1 MKFLKEKSF
10 SLWSKVLAVALLS
23 VTIFLGFEIRNLQFD
38 YDFEKFFPAEDQDA
52 DFFYQHRAQF
62 EYDNNFVLLGVE
74 NKKGVFQPDFLL
86 ELDSL
91 TKTLENGL
99 PYVDAV
105 RSITNQDEVFL
116 YQGGGSSTKP
126 YVNFNQWLDSTT
138 TIEKQITID
147 STRIFNSKEL
157 VNTLIA
163 RDGKSVCVFIKHE
176 NDLSRE
182 KSEELVKVIR
192 SKIAEF
198 SFDATHLAGTAVGQQ
213 YYIQK
218 MNKELL
224 LFMGLS
230 AILVIL
236 FLFIAFRSGWG
247 IILPQVVI
255 LSSLLWILGGMG
267 FFNSPMNILL
277 TTLPSIMFVVA
288 MSDVIHLV
296 SRYMDALREEL
307 TKFEAIKTTI
317 KEVGFSTFLT
327 SVTTSVG
334 FFSLY
339 FINVQ
344 PVKMFGLIIGIGVLL
359 AFFLSILMLPILFY
373 YFPSPKI
380 ITKEKQS
387 LWFRLL
393 PGFFEWVVGNKKTVW
408 SVSFVFIA
416 LAIYGM
422 SLLESDNLIM
432 DDIKDSDPVKKDFGY
447 FEEHYGG
454 YRPFELAINVSDTAL
469 NVWDPIVL
477 KEIEEV
483 ETYLEDTFGME
494 LKISLVQSI
503 KVLNRSSHLGNKKY
517 FKLPKKKRDIKRYR
531 RFLKMTNQGK
541 LLKLFLDSTEKVTR
555 IQGTIP
561 DKGNNYVTARTNRF
575 LDYVDKRNFSSIDIR
590 VTGSAYLLDKNI
602 RYLSNS
608 LIYGLLLSIGVVSII
623 MGFVFKS
630 IRMVIISIIPNT
642 IPLIFIAAVMGYLGI
657 EVKTSTSIIFTIAF
671 GIAVDDTI
679 HLLGKFKFELMKG
692 KSVRDALKHSFVV
705 TGKAMILTTLV
716 LCSGFLLLLFST
728 FMGTF
733 NMGLLLSMTLF
744 IALILDLTLLPLL
757 ILTFYRSSKHPQS

>member
-1 MKFLKEKSF
+1 MKFLSENSF
-10 SLWSKVLAVALLS
+10 SKWTKVLAVVLLS
-23 VTIFLGFEIRNLQFD
+23 LTVFFGFQVNNLQFD
-38 YDFEKFFPAEDQDA
+38 YDFEKFFPAEDEDA
-52 DFFYQHRAQF
+52 DFFYEHRNQF
-62 EYDNNFVLLGVE
+62 EYDNNFILLGIE
-74 NKKGVFQPDFLL
+74 HKKGIFQPDFLIK
-86 ELDSL
+86 LDSL
-91 TKTLENGL
+91 TKLLNAGL
-99 PYVDAV
+99 PYVQGV
-105 RSITNQDEVFL
+105 RSITNQDEIFL
-116 YQGGGSSTKP
+116 FRGGGSSTKP
-126 YVNFNQWLDSTT
+126 YINSNDWNGSGQSMDS
-138 TIEKQITID
+138 ILNAD
-147 STRIFNSKEL
+147 SIRIYNSKEL
-157 VNTLIA
+157 VNTLISSDA
-163 RDGKSVCVFIKHE
+163 KSVCVFIKHE
-176 NDLSRE
+176 NDLSRD
-182 KSEELVKVIR
+182 KSDKLVKVIR
-192 SKIAEF
+192 SKISQF
-198 SFDATHLAGTAVGQQ
+198 SFDNVHLAGTAVGQQ
-213 YYIQK
+213 YYIKK
-218 MNKELL
+218 MNEELL

-247 IILPQVVI
+247 VILPQIVI

-296 SRYMDALREEL
+296 SRYMDALREEHS
-307 TKFEAIKTTI
+307 KFEAIKTTI

-380 ITKEKQS
+380 ITKKKESIWYKY
-387 LWFRLL
+387 L
-393 PGFFEWVVGNKKTVW
+393 PIFFEWILSHKKMVWVGSAIFI
-408 SVSFVFIA
+408 SV
-416 LAIYGM
+416 AIYGM
-422 SLLESDNLIM
+422 TLLTSDNLIM
-432 DDIKDSDPVKKDFGY
+432 DDIKDSDPIKKDFGY
-447 FEEHYGG
+447 FDEHYGG
-454 YRPFELAINVSDTAL
+454 YRPFELAITMKDTSV
-469 NVWDPIVL
+469 NVWNHSVL

-483 ETYLEDTFGME
+483 ENYLEDTFGLE
-494 LKISLVQSI
+494 LKISLVQSL
-503 KVLNRSSHLGNKKY
+503 KVLNRSSNLGNKEH
-517 FKLPKKKRDIKRYR
+517 FVLPIKKRDTKRFR
-531 RFLKMTNQGK
+531 KILRMTDQGR
-541 LLKLFLDSTEKVTR
+541 LLKLFLDSTETVTR

-561 DKGNNYVTARTNRF
+561 DKGNNFVTAKTNRF
-575 LDYVDKRNFSSIDIR
+575 KDFVKKQDFEFIDVR

-608 LIYGLLLSIGVVSII
+608 LIYGLLVSIGIVSII
-623 MGFVFKS
+623 MGLVFKS
-630 IRMVIISIIPNT
+630 MRMVIISIIPNT
-642 IPLIFIAAVMGYLGI
+642 IPLIFIAAVMGFLGI

-757 ILTFYRSSKHPQS
+757 ILTFYKSSKHPQD

>member
-38 YDFEKFFPAEDQDA
+38 YDFEKFFPAEDKDA

>member
-1 MKFLKEKSF
+1 MKFLKENRF
-10 SLWSKVLAVALLS
+10 SSWSKVVAVALIGAT
-23 VTIFLGFEIRNLQFD
+23 VFLGFQIRNLQFD
-38 YDFEKFFPAEDQDA
+38 YDFEKFFPAEDADA

-62 EYDNNFVLLGVE
+62 EYDNNFILLGIE
-74 NKKGVFQPDFLL
+74 NNKGVFQADFLTA
-86 ELDSL
+86 LDSL
-91 TKTLENGL
+91 TNVFENGL
-99 PYVDAV
+99 PYVDGI

-116 YQGGGSSTKP
+116 YKGGGSSKKP
-126 YVNFNQWLDSTT
+126 YVNFDKWTDQSSSVDLVIAEDSV
-138 TIEKQITID
+138 
-147 STRIFNSKEL
+147 RIFNSKEL
-157 VNTLIA
+157 VNTLISS
-163 RDGKSVCVFIKHE
+163 DGKSVCVFIKHQ

-182 KSEELVKVIR
+182 KSEELVSVIR
-192 SKIAEF
+192 SKLDDF

-213 YYIQK
+213 YYIKK
-218 MNKELL
+218 MNEELL

-247 IILPQVVI
+247 IILPQIVI

-267 FFNSPMNILL
+267 LFNSPMNILL
-277 TTLPSIMFVVA
+277 TTLPSIMFVVT

-296 SRYMDALREEL
+296 SRYMDALRDEL
-307 TKFEAIKTTI
+307 SKYEAIKTTI

-380 ITKEKQS
+380 ITKERQS
-387 LWFRLL
+387 IWQKLL
-393 PGFFEWVVGNKKTVW
+393 PDFFEWVLSHKRTVW
-408 SVSFVFIA
+408 GISILFIV
-416 LAIYGM
+416 LAINGM
-422 SLLESDNLIM
+422 TLLKSDNLIM
-432 DDIKDSDPVKKDFGY
+432 DDIKDSDPIKKDFGY
-447 FEEHYGG
+447 FEKHYGG
-454 YRPFELAINVSDTAL
+454 YRPFELAINISDTSV
-469 NVWDPIVL
+469 NVWNIGVL

-483 ETYLEDTFGME
+483 EQYLEDTFGME
-494 LKISLVQSI
+494 LKVSLVQSL
-503 KVLNRSSHLGNKKY
+503 KVLNRSSNLGDKVH
-517 FKLPKKKRDIKRYR
+517 FELPSKKRDLKKFR
-531 RFLKMTNQGK
+531 RFLRMTDQGK
-541 LLKLFLDSTEKVTR
+541 FLKLFVDSTETITR

-561 DKGNNYVTARTNRF
+561 DNGNNYVTAKTNKF
-575 LDYVDKRNFSSIDIR
+575 KEFVEKRNFSFIDVR

-608 LIYGLLLSIGVVSII
+608 LIYGLLVSIGIVSMI

-757 ILTFYRSSKHPQS
+757 ILAFYRPSKHPQD

>member
-1 MKFLKEKSF
+1 MKFLKENRF
-10 SLWSKVLAVALLS
+10 STWSKVVAIALIG
-23 VTIFLGFEIRNLQFD
+23 VTVFLGYQIRNLQFD
-38 YDFEKFFPAEDQDA
+38 YDFEKFFPVEDADA
-52 DFFYQHRAQF
+52 DFFYKHRAQF
-62 EYDNNFVLLGVE
+62 EYDNNFILLGIE
-74 NKKGVFQPDFLL
+74 NKKGVFQADFLI

-91 TKTLENGL
+91 TKVFEKGL
-99 PYVDAV
+99 PYVEGV
-105 RSITNQDEVFL
+105 RSITNQEEVLLFK
-116 YQGGGSSTKP
+116 GGGSSKKP
-126 YVNFNQWLDSTT
+126 YVDFKNWSGQPSSIDRLISQDS
-138 TIEKQITID
+138 I
-147 STRIFNSKEL
+147 RIFNSKEL

-163 RDGKSVCVFIKHE
+163 GDGKSVCVFIKHE
-176 NDLSRE
+176 NDLSRD
-182 KSEELVKVIR
+182 KSEVLVNAIR
-192 SKIAEF
+192 SKLSDF
-198 SFDATHLAGTAVGQQ
+198 SFDDTHLAGTAVGQQ
-213 YYIQK
+213 YYIKK
-218 MNKELL
+218 MNEELL

-247 IILPQVVI
+247 IILPQIVI

-267 FFNSPMNILL
+267 LFNSPMNILL

-296 SRYMDALREEL
+296 SRYMDALRDKL
-307 TKFEAIKTTI
+307 SKYEAIKTTI

-344 PVKMFGLIIGIGVLL
+344 PIKMFGLIIGIGVLL

-387 LWFRLL
+387 IWQKLL
-393 PGFFEWVVGNKKTVW
+393 PDFFEWVLSHKRTVW
-408 SVSFVFIA
+408 GISIIFIL
-416 LAIYGM
+416 LAINGM
-422 SLLESDNLIM
+422 TLLKSDNLIM
-432 DDIKDSDPVKKDFGY
+432 DDIKDSDPIKKDFGY
-447 FEEHYGG
+447 FEKHYGG
-454 YRPFELAINVSDTAL
+454 YRPFELAINISDTSV
-469 NVWDPIVL
+469 NVWDLNVL
-477 KEIEEV
+477 KEIEEF
-483 ETYLEDTFGME
+483 EDYLEDSFGME
-494 LKISLVQSI
+494 LKVSLVQSL
-503 KVLNRSSHLGNKKY
+503 KVLNRSSNLGNKTY
-517 FKLPKKKRDIKRYR
+517 FELPTKKRDLKKYR
-531 RFLKMTNQGK
+531 RFLKMTDQGK
-541 LLKLFLDSTEKVTR
+541 LIKLFVDSTEMVTR

-561 DKGNNYVTARTNRF
+561 DKGNNYVTAKTNRF
-575 LDYVDKRNFSSIDIR
+575 NEFVEKRNFSHIDVR

-608 LIYGLLLSIGVVSII
+608 LIYGLLVSIGIVSII

-757 ILTFYRSSKHPQS
+757 ILAFYRPSKHPQD

>member
-1 MKFLKEKSF
+1 MKFISEKSF
-10 SLWSKVLAVALLS
+10 SKWSKILGLLLLCL
-23 VTIFLGFEIRNLQFD
+23 TIFFGYQVSNLKFD
-38 YDFEKFFPAEDQDA
+38 YDFEKFFPAEDEDA
-52 DFFYQHRAQF
+52 DFFYEHRKKF
-62 EYDNNFVLLGVE
+62 EFDNNFVLVGIE
-74 NKKGVFQPDFLL
+74 NTDGVFQKDFLL
-86 ELDSL
+86 RLDSL
-91 TKTLENGL
+91 TKAFQQNL
-99 PYVDAV
+99 PYLSGV
-105 RSITNQDEVFL
+105 RSITNQEEVFF
-116 YQGGGSSTKP
+116 YRGGGSSTKP
-126 YVNFNQWLDSTT
+126 YVNLFNHSTSNKQDSSL
-138 TIEKQITID
+138 KAD
-147 STRIFNSKEL
+147 SIRVFNSKEL
-157 VNTLIA
+157 VNTLISA
-163 RDGKSVCVFIKHE
+163 DSKSVCVFIKHE

-182 KSEELVKVIR
+182 KSDELVRELR
-192 SKIAEF
+192 SVLAEF
-198 SFDATHLAGTAVGQQ
+198 NFDAIHLAGTAVGQQ

-247 IILPQVVI
+247 IVLPQVVI
-255 LSSLLWILGGMG
+255 LSTMVWVLGGMG
-267 FFNSPMNILL
+267 FFSSPMNILL

-296 SRYMDALREEL
+296 SRYMDALRDKL

-359 AFFLSILMLPILFY
+359 AFILSILMLPILFY

-380 ITKEKQS
+380 ITKTKES
-387 LWFRLL
+387 IWYRLL
-393 PGFFEWVVGNKKTVW
+393 PGFFEWIVAHKKTVW
-408 SVSFVFIA
+408 ISSLVFI
-416 LAIYGM
+416 LAAGFGM
-422 SLLESDNLIM
+422 TMLTSDNLIM
-432 DDIKDSDPVKKDFGY
+432 DDIKDSDPVKKDFAY
-447 FEEHYGG
+447 FDTHYGG
-454 YRPFELAINVSDTAL
+454 YRPFELAITLKDTSI
-469 NVWDPIVL
+469 NVWDKGVL
-477 KEIEEV
+477 NEIEQV
-483 ETYLEDTFGME
+483 ENYLEDTFGLE
-494 LKISLVQSI
+494 LKTSLVQAVKI
-503 KVLNRSSHLGNKKY
+503 LNRSSHLGNKEH
-517 FKLPKKKRDIKRYR
+517 FKLPKKKRDLRKFR
-531 RFLKMTNQGK
+531 RILKITNQGSF
-541 LLKLFLDSTEKVTR
+541 LKLFLDSTETITR

-561 DKGNNYVTARTNRF
+561 DKGNNFVTAKTNRF
-575 LDYVDKRNFSSIDIR
+575 KEFVSNQNFEFIDVR

-608 LIYGLLLSIGVVSII
+608 LIYGLLVSIGIVSLI
-623 MGFVFKS
+623 MGLVFRS
-630 IRMVIISIIPNT
+630 IRMVIISIVPNT
-642 IPLIFIAAVMGYLGI
+642 IPLIFIAAVMGYMGI

-692 KSVRDALKHSFVV
+692 KSVRDALKHAYIV

-757 ILTFYRSSKHPQS
+757 ILTFYKSRKQPHD

>member
-1 MKFLKEKSF
+1 MKFLKENRF
-10 SLWSKVLAVALLS
+10 SAWSKVVAIALIG
-23 VTIFLGFEIRNLQFD
+23 VTVFLGFQIRNLQFD
-38 YDFEKFFPAEDQDA
+38 YDFEKFFPVEDADA
-52 DFFYQHRAQF
+52 DFFYKHRAQF
-62 EYDNNFVLLGVE
+62 EYDNNFILLGIE
-74 NKKGVFQPDFLL
+74 NKKGVFQPDFLI

-91 TKTLENGL
+91 TKVLEKGL
-99 PYVDAV
+99 PYVEGV

-116 YQGGGSSTKP
+116 FQGGGSSKKP
-126 YVNFNQWLDSTT
+126 YIDFKNWSNQPSSIDRLISKDSV
-138 TIEKQITID
+138 
-147 STRIFNSKEL
+147 RIFNSKEI
-157 VNTLIA
+157 VNTLISG
-163 RDGKSVCVFIKHE
+163 DGKSVCVFIKHQ
-176 NDLSRE
+176 NDLSRD
-182 KSEELVKVIR
+182 KSEVLVNVIR
-192 SKIAEF
+192 SKLSDF
-198 SFDATHLAGTAVGQQ
+198 SFDNTHLAGTAVGQQ
-213 YYIQK
+213 YYIKK
-218 MNKELL
+218 MNEELL

-247 IILPQVVI
+247 IILPQIVI

-267 FFNSPMNILL
+267 LFNSPMNILL

-296 SRYMDALREEL
+296 SRYMDALRDNL
-307 TKFEAIKTTI
+307 SKYEAIKTTI

-387 LWFRLL
+387 IWQKLL
-393 PGFFEWVVGNKKTVW
+393 PNFFEWVLSHKRTVW
-408 SVSFVFIA
+408 GVSIIFIL
-416 LAIYGM
+416 LAINGM
-422 SLLESDNLIM
+422 TLLKSDNLIM
-432 DDIKDSDPVKKDFGY
+432 DDIKDSDPIKKDFGY
-447 FEEHYGG
+447 FEKHYGG
-454 YRPFELAINVSDTAL
+454 YRPFELAIKISDTSV
-469 NVWDPIVL
+469 NVWDLNVL

-483 ETYLEDTFGME
+483 EDYLEDTFGME
-494 LKISLVQSI
+494 LKVSLVQSL
-503 KVLNRSSHLGNKKY
+503 KVLNRSSNLGNKTY
-517 FKLPKKKRDIKRYR
+517 FELPTKKRDLKKYR
-531 RFLKMTNQGK
+531 RFLKMTDQGK
-541 LLKLFLDSTEKVTR
+541 LIKLFVDSTEMVTR

-561 DKGNNYVTARTNRF
+561 DKGNNYVTAKTNRF
-575 LDYVDKRNFSSIDIR
+575 KEFVEKRNFSNIDIR

-608 LIYGLLLSIGVVSII
+608 LIYGLLVSIGIVSII
-623 MGFVFKS
+623 MGIVFKS

-757 ILTFYRSSKHPQS
+757 ILAFYRPSKHPQD

>member
-1 MKFLKEKSF
+1 MKFISEKSF
-10 SLWSKVLAVALLS
+10 SKWSKVLALLLICL
-23 VTIFLGFEIRNLQFD
+23 TIFFGCQVSNLKFD
-38 YDFEKFFPAEDQDA
+38 YDFEKFFPAEDVDA
-52 DFFYQHRAQF
+52 DFFYEHREKF
-62 EYDNNFVLLGVE
+62 EFDNNFVLVGIE
-74 NKKGVFQPDFLL
+74 NTQGVFQKDFLL
-86 ELDSL
+86 RLDSL
-91 TKTLENGL
+91 TKSFQQNL
-99 PYVDAV
+99 PYLAGV
-105 RSITNQDEVFL
+105 RSITNQEEVFF

-126 YVNFNQWLDSTT
+126 YVNFYNFSDTHQQDSSLRA
-138 TIEKQITID
+138 D
-147 STRIFNSKEL
+147 SIRLFNSKEL
-157 VNTLIA
+157 VNTLISS
-163 RDGKSVCVFIKHE
+163 DSKSVCVFIKHE

-182 KSEELVKVIR
+182 KSDELVSELR
-192 SKIAEF
+192 SVLAEF
-198 SFDATHLAGTAVGQQ
+198 NFDEIHLAGTAVGQQ

-247 IILPQVVI
+247 IVLPQVVI
-255 LSSLLWILGGMG
+255 LSSMIWILGGMG
-267 FFNSPMNILL
+267 FFSSPMNILL

-296 SRYMDALREEL
+296 SRYMDALRDQL

-359 AFFLSILMLPILFY
+359 AFVLSILMLPILFY

-380 ITKEKQS
+380 ITKTKES
-387 LWFRLL
+387 IWFRLL
-393 PGFFEWVVGNKKTVW
+393 PGFFEWVVGHKKTIW
-408 SVSFVFIA
+408 IGSLAFI
-416 LAIYGM
+416 LAAGFGM
-422 SLLESDNLIM
+422 SMLTSDNLIM
-432 DDIKDSDPVKKDFGY
+432 DDIKDSDPVKKDFAY
-447 FEEHYGG
+447 FDTHYGG
-454 YRPFELAINVSDTAL
+454 YRPFELAITLKDTSI
-469 NVWDPIVL
+469 NVWSKGVL
-477 KEIEEV
+477 SEIEQV
-483 ETYLEDTFGME
+483 ENYLEDTFGLE
-494 LKISLVQSI
+494 LKTSLVQTL
-503 KVLNRSSHLGNKKY
+503 KVLNRSSHLGNKDH
-517 FKLPKKKRDIKRYR
+517 FKLPEKKKDLRKFR
-531 RFLKMTNQGK
+531 RVLKITNQGA
-541 LLKLFLDSTEKVTR
+541 LLKLFLDSTETITR

-561 DKGNNYVTARTNRF
+561 DKGNNFVSAKTNLF
-575 LDYVDKRNFSSIDIR
+575 KEFVSNRNFEFIDVR

-602 RYLSNS
+602 RYLSDS
-608 LIYGLLLSIGVVSII
+608 LIYGLLVSIGIVSLI
-623 MGFVFKS
+623 MGFVFRS
-630 IRMVIISIIPNT
+630 IRMVIISIVPNT
-642 IPLIFIAAVMGYLGI
+642 IPLIFIAAVMGYMGI

-692 KSVRDALKHSFVV
+692 KSVRDALKHAYIV

-744 IALILDLTLLPLL
+744 IALIMDLTLLPLL
-757 ILTFYRSSKHPQS
+757 ILTFYRSRKQAHD

>member
-10 SLWSKVLAVALLS
+10 SVWTKVLAVVLIS
-23 VTIFLGFEIRNLQFD
+23 VTVLLGFQVRNLQFD
-38 YDFEKFFPAEDQDA
+38 YDFEKFFPAEDEDA
-52 DFFYQHRAQF
+52 DFFYKHRAQF
-62 EYDNNFVLLGVE
+62 EFDNNFILLAIE
-74 NKKGVFQPDFLL
+74 NKNGVFETDFLL

-91 TKTLENGL
+91 TKSLESDL

-105 RSITNQDEVFL
+105 RSITNQDEVYL
-116 YQGGGSSTKP
+116 YQGGGSSKKP
-126 YVNFNQWLDSTT
+126 YVNFSQWTDSSAS
-138 TIEKQITID
+138 IKEQLSED
-147 STRIFNSKEL
+147 STRIYNSKEL

-163 RDGKSVCVFIKHE
+163 RDGKSVCIFIKHE
-176 NDLSRE
+176 NDLSRK
-182 KSEELVKVIR
+182 KSEKLVHVIR
-192 SKIAEF
+192 SKLDDF

-247 IILPQVVI
+247 IILPQIVI

-267 FFNSPMNILL
+267 LFNSPMNILL

-296 SRYMDALREEL
+296 SRYMDALRDDL
-307 TKFEAIKTTI
+307 SKFEAIKTTI

-387 LWFRLL
+387 IWFKLL
-393 PGFFEWVVGNKKTVW
+393 PDFFEWVMGNKKKVW
-408 SVSFVFIA
+408 GASFIFIV

-422 SLLESDNLIM
+422 SHLESDNLIM

-447 FEEHYGG
+447 FEKHYGG
-454 YRPFELAINVSDTAL
+454 YRPFELAIKVSDTSL
-469 NVWDPIVL
+469 NVWDQNVL
-477 KEIEEV
+477 NEIEEV

-494 LKISLVQSI
+494 LKTSLIQSI

-531 RFLKMTNQGK
+531 RFLKMTDQGK
-541 LLKLFLDSTEKVTR
+541 LLNLFLDSTETVTR

-561 DKGNNYVTARTNRF
+561 DKGNNYVTGRTNRF
-575 LDYVDKRNFSSIDIR
+575 LEYVKKRDFKFIEVR
-590 VTGSAYLLDKNI
+590 VTGSAFLLDKNI

-608 LIYGLLLSIGVVSII
+608 LIYGLLLSIGVVSVI

-692 KSVRDALKHSFVV
+692 KSVRDALKHAFVV

-757 ILTFYRSSKHPQS
+757 IYTFYRSPKQPQA

>member
-1 MKFLKEKSF
+1 MKFLKENSF
-10 SLWSKVLAVALLS
+10 SSWSKVVAIALIGAT
-23 VTIFLGFEIRNLQFD
+23 VFLGFQIRNLQFD
-38 YDFEKFFPAEDQDA
+38 YDFEKFFPAEDADA

-62 EYDNNFVLLGVE
+62 EYDNNFILLGIE
-74 NKKGVFQPDFLL
+74 NKKGVFQAEFLVK
-86 ELDSL
+86 LDSL
-91 TKTLENGL
+91 TKVLEKGL
-99 PYVDAV
+99 PYVEGV

-116 YQGGGSSTKP
+116 YKGGGSSKKP
-126 YVNFNQWLDSTT
+126 YVNFDKWSNQSSSVDSV
-138 TIEKQITID
+138 IAED
-147 STRIFNSKEL
+147 SVRIFNSKEL
-157 VNTLIA
+157 VNTLISS
-163 RDGKSVCVFIKHE
+163 DGKSVCVFIKHE
-176 NDLSRE
+176 NDLSRD
-182 KSEELVKVIR
+182 KSEELVNVIR
-192 SKIAEF
+192 AKLANF
-198 SFDATHLAGTAVGQQ
+198 SFDNTHLAGTAVGQQ
-213 YYIQK
+213 YYIKK
-218 MNKELL
+218 MNEELL

-247 IILPQVVI
+247 IILPQIVI
-255 LSSLLWILGGMG
+255 LSSLLWVLGGMG
-267 FFNSPMNILL
+267 LFNSPMNILL

-296 SRYMDALREEL
+296 SRYMDALRDKL
-307 TKFEAIKTTI
+307 SKYEAIKTTI

-380 ITKEKQS
+380 ITKERQS
-387 LWFRLL
+387 IWQKLL
-393 PGFFEWVVGNKKTVW
+393 PDFFEWVLAHKRTVW
-408 SVSFVFIA
+408 GISIIFIL
-416 LAIYGM
+416 LAINGM
-422 SLLESDNLIM
+422 TLLKSDNLIM
-432 DDIKDSDPVKKDFGY
+432 DDIKDSDPIKKDFGY
-447 FEEHYGG
+447 FEKHYGG
-454 YRPFELAINVSDTAL
+454 YRPFELAIKISDTSV
-469 NVWDPIVL
+469 NVWDLGVL

-483 ETYLEDTFGME
+483 EGYLEDTFGME
-494 LKISLVQSI
+494 LKVSLVQSL
-503 KVLNRSSHLGNKKY
+503 KVLNRSSNLGNKTY
-517 FKLPKKKRDIKRYR
+517 FELPSKKRDLKKFR
-531 RFLKMTNQGK
+531 RFLRVTDQGK
-541 LLKLFLDSTEKVTR
+541 LLKLFVDSTETVTR

-561 DKGNNYVTARTNRF
+561 DKGNNYVTAKTNRF
-575 LDYVDKRNFSSIDIR
+575 KEFVEKRNFSFIDVR

-608 LIYGLLLSIGVVSII
+608 LIYGLLVSIGVVSII

-630 IRMVIISIIPNT
+630 FRMVIISIIPNT

-757 ILTFYRSSKHPQS
+757 ILAFYRPSKHPQD

>member
-1 MKFLKEKSF
+1 MKFLKENRF
-10 SLWSKVLAVALLS
+10 SAWSKVVAIALIG
-23 VTIFLGFEIRNLQFD
+23 VTVFLGFQIRNLQFD
-38 YDFEKFFPAEDQDA
+38 YDFEKFFPVEDADA
-52 DFFYQHRAQF
+52 DFFYKHRAQF
-62 EYDNNFVLLGVE
+62 EYDNNFILLGIE
-74 NKKGVFQPDFLL
+74 NKKGVFQPDFLI

-91 TKTLENGL
+91 TKVLEKGL
-99 PYVDAV
+99 PYVEGV

-116 YQGGGSSTKP
+116 FQGGGSSKKP
-126 YVNFNQWLDSTT
+126 YIDFKNWSNQPSSIDRLISKDSV
-138 TIEKQITID
+138 
-147 STRIFNSKEL
+147 RIFNSKEI
-157 VNTLIA
+157 VNTLISG
-163 RDGKSVCVFIKHE
+163 DGKSVCVFIKHE
-176 NDLSRE
+176 NDLSRD
-182 KSEELVKVIR
+182 KSEVLVNVIR
-192 SKIAEF
+192 SKLSDF
-198 SFDATHLAGTAVGQQ
+198 SFDNTHLAGTAVGQQ
-213 YYIQK
+213 YYIKK
-218 MNKELL
+218 MNEELL

-247 IILPQVVI
+247 IILPQIVI

-267 FFNSPMNILL
+267 LFNSPMNILL

-296 SRYMDALREEL
+296 SRYMDALRDNL
-307 TKFEAIKTTI
+307 SKYEAIKTTI

-387 LWFRLL
+387 IWQKLL
-393 PGFFEWVVGNKKTVW
+393 PNFFEWVLSHKRTVW
-408 SVSFVFIA
+408 GVSIIFIL
-416 LAIYGM
+416 LAINGM
-422 SLLESDNLIM
+422 TLLKSDNLIM
-432 DDIKDSDPVKKDFGY
+432 DDIKDSDPIKKDFGY
-447 FEEHYGG
+447 FEKHYGG
-454 YRPFELAINVSDTAL
+454 YRPFELAIKISDTSV
-469 NVWDPIVL
+469 NVWDLNVL

-483 ETYLEDTFGME
+483 EDYLEDTFGME
-494 LKISLVQSI
+494 LKVSLVQSL
-503 KVLNRSSHLGNKKY
+503 KVLNRSSNLGNKTY
-517 FKLPKKKRDIKRYR
+517 FELPTKKRDLKKYR
-531 RFLKMTNQGK
+531 RFLKMTDQGK
-541 LLKLFLDSTEKVTR
+541 LIKLFVDSTEMVTR

-561 DKGNNYVTARTNRF
+561 DKGNNYVTAKTNRF
-575 LDYVDKRNFSSIDIR
+575 KEFVEKRNFSNIDIR

-608 LIYGLLLSIGVVSII
+608 LIYGLLVSIGIVSII
-623 MGFVFKS
+623 MGIVFKS

-757 ILTFYRSSKHPQS
+757 ILAFYRPSKHPQD